1 MIEILL
7 ATYNGE
13 KYIRELLDSILN
25 QTFQDFKIL
34 VRDDGSTDKTVD
46 IICSYI
52 KRYPEQ
58 IELIQDAAVCKRPE
72 KNFFQLIGYA
82 EAPYVMF
89 ADQDDI
95 WLPTKL
101 EIMQKNMQELEQNK
115 GTEEP
120 ILVFCDYKLVDAQL
134 KELAFDSSNSQI
146 AACHLEL
153 NRLLVQNYVTGCTV
167 MVNRSLYQKLGAYD
181 SAIEMHDWWAALH
194 ASALGTI
201 CHLPEQLVLYRQH
214 GNNCVGE
221 VNIKSF
227 KYRINKFLDK
237 RTRTSQLRYLA
248 QAKLLLERQNK
259 NLNAENKKVL
269 NDFVEV
275 WESENK
281 FKRVYRLLNGRYL
294 KSDLVRVLGQIWYV

>member
-13 KYIRELLDSILN
+13 KYVKELLDSILN
-25 QTFQDFKIL
+25 QTYQNFKIL
-34 VRDDGSTDKTVD
+34 VRDDGSTDTTVD
-46 IICSYI
+46 IIRDYI
-52 KRYPEQ
+52 KHYPQ
-58 IELIQDAAVCKRPE
+58 KIELLQDAAICKRPE

-89 ADQDDI
+89 ADQDDV

-101 EIMQKNMQELEQNK
+101 EAMHAKMQELEQNRGK
-115 GTEEP
+115 ETP
-120 ILVFCDYKLVDAQL
+120 TLVFCDYRLVDEQL
-134 KELAFDSSNSQI
+134 QELNFDSSNSQI

-167 MVNRSLYQKLGAYD
+167 MVNRSLYTKLGAYD
-181 SAIEMHDWWAALH
+181 EAIEMHDWWAALH
-194 ASALGTI
+194 ASALGVI
-201 CHLPEQLVLYRQH
+201 HHLPEQFVLYRQH

-227 KYRINKFLDK
+227 NYRINKFLDK
-237 RTRTSQLRYLA
+237 KTRTAQLRYLA

-259 NLNAENKKVL
+259 NLSPDNKKML
-269 NDFVEV
+269 KDFIAV
-275 WESENK
+275 WESK
-281 FKRVYRLLNGRYL
+281 CKAKRACRLLKGKFL
-294 KSDLVRVLGQIWYV
+294 KSDVVRILGQIWYV